1 MLAIGG
7 LTTLA
12 SFSSSHGGL
21 DSHGY
26 IRFRHKFCYIA
37 YLVLR
42 NFDFVATYFNLA
54 QLHKPIEEQDNK
66 VKTLRRK
73 LNIGWFFMLL
83 VVTIFFGTFTAG
95 FWLVYPDKVPEG
107 SLTGHSIWP
116 RWFTL
121 GVSVSKVVGAVVYVF
136 GKKSWSKLVSC
147 FYIKYVVLCSHISGF
162 NHKIIFHSLQ

>member
-1 MLAIGG
+1 MVDSIHMA
-7 LTTLA
+7 TYA
-12 SFSSSHGGL
+12 SDTSFVILPIS
-21 DSHGY
+21 
-26 IRFRHKFCYIA
+26 
-37 YLVLR
+37 

-121 GVSVSKVVGAVVYVF
+121 GVSVSNVVGAVIAKHIATLGLWVDS
-136 GKKSWSKLVSC
+136 GSK
-147 FYIKYVVLCSHISGF
+147 IH
-162 NHKIIFHSLQ
+162 